1 MRSFAIISNFARS
14 SLSRC
19 KLVIVVL
26 SFAIFPLSL
35 CAVFGCATFDP
46 LHDYVSGFMANIK
59 SPKPQAELFEAQTS
73 WFHIFKAMID
83 SGDAAEM
90 GGTVF
95 LVYAVVKSYT
105 NWSTGRAFPSLDLI
119 AEKAGVDRR
128 TVIRALAKL
137 EKSGYITREQKQ
149 GKANRYRLRERVPI
163 EQDGRPVAVATWDY
177 LPSVVGEAHAELKN
191 FLATGLEGRIIS
203 IENLHLTINI
213 AQDGGTVINNSGA
226 VDKPKTSATGGTGG

>member
-1 MRSFAIISNFARS
+1 MKNV
-14 SLSRC
+14 
-19 KLVIVVL
+19 KL
-26 SFAIFPLSL
+26 P
-35 CAVFGCATFDP
+35 
-46 LHDYVSGFMANIK
+46 
-59 SPKPQAELFEAQTS
+59 SPKPQQELFEAQTS

-83 SGDAAEM
+83 SGDAAAM

-105 NWSTGRAFPSLDLI
+105 NWATGRAFPSLDLI
-119 AEKAGVDRR
+119 AEKSGVDRR

-137 EKSGYITREQKQ
+137 EKAGYIAKEQKQ

-191 FLATGLEGRIIS
+191 FLATGIENGRIVA
-203 IENLHLTINI
+203 IEHLHLTINV
-213 AQDGGTVINNSGA
+213 AQAGGTVIHNSGV
-226 VDKPKTSATGGTGG
+226 VDKPKRGVTGDTGG

>member
-1 MRSFAIISNFARS
+1 MRSLAIISNFARS

-26 SFAIFPLSL
+26 SFAIFLLSL

-46 LHDYVSGFMANIK
+46 LHDYVSGFMPK
-59 SPKPQAELFEAQTS
+59 LKPQKQPELFEATTT
-73 WFHIFKAMID
+73 WFHIFRAMIE
-83 SGDAAEM
+83 SGDAGAM

-95 LVYAVVKSYT
+95 LIYAVVKSYT

-119 AEKAGVDRR
+119 AEKSGVDRR

-137 EKSGYITREQKQ
+137 EKAGYIAKEQKL

-191 FLATGLEGRIIS
+191 FLATGALGQIVA
-203 IENLHLTINI
+203 IEHLHLTINI
-213 AQDGGTVINNSGA
+213 AQDGGTVIHNAGV
-226 VDKPKTSATGGTGG
+226 VDKPRRG